1 MKKHN
6 TFKVVLG
13 ALLVFA
19 ILSWIIP
26 AAYFQGTLQDQ
37 GRVQAGLFDVFNYSL
52 TSLSYFGHYGL
63 YLIFVGGLYGV
74 LNKIPA
80 YRNLLDAMVNKVY
93 GKEKVVLSVIMVLF
107 AIIVSVYGA
116 EIEMLLFVPFLVSFI
131 LMMGF
136 DKMVAAFAV
145 AGSSLVGITGYT
157 YAFGKLSVLLST
169 LGLDINSDVY
179 VKAMILLV
187 GLVLLIFNTL
197 VYISKN
203 DTTKITEIKADK
215 KEDAKVEDKK
225 VAVKVETK
233 SAAKATEKKT
243 TKKTTKKSETTK
255 KAGSKTTTKKTTTK
269 TTAKKA
275 TTSKASRKDNKAAAK
290 DDGVIVVKTNL
301 KDEVNAF
308 IPAPVEVKQ
317 KIWPMVL
324 VLVLATVL
332 VLMAFFP
339 WSSSF
344 ALDWFEVASQKVAE
358 FELFGFPLFGKLFG
372 TYQAF
377 GGWQCYDLFFPLTF
391 FILILALIYKV
402 KLSDVIEGFGEG
414 AKRGL
419 APAGIIFVIYTIL
432 VLVTYH
438 PFQATIYE
446 AVLGLSKGF
455 NIVTTAIVALLAGL
469 FNGDVSYAFQ
479 SVIPYYVTVVTN
491 TDYYSTIAVL
501 FQTMYGVVMFV
512 APTSV
517 ILMTTLAYL
526 DIPYTKWLTNIWKF
540 VVELLAIILIV
551 IVILVLL

>member
-13 ALLVFA
+13 TLLVFA

-26 AAYFQGTLQDQ
+26 AAVFQGTLQDQ

-52 TSLSYFGHYGL
+52 TSLSYFGHYAL
-63 YLIFVGGLYGV
+63 YVIFVGGLYGV
-74 LNKIPA
+74 LNRIPA
-80 YRNLLDAMVNKVY
+80 YRNLLDAMVKKVY
-93 GKEKVVLSVIMVLF
+93 GKEKIVLSVIMVLF
-107 AIIVSVYGA
+107 AIIVSVYGI

-136 DKMVAAFAV
+136 DKMVAALAV

-157 YAFGKLSVLLST
+157 YALGKLNVLLSV
-169 LGLDINSDVY
+169 LGLDIASDIY

-197 VYISKN
+197 LYISKN

-215 KEDAKVEDKK
+215 KKDAKVEEEK
-225 VAVKVETK
+225 VAVKVEDK
-233 SAAKATEKKT
+233 PEAKKT
-243 TKKTTKKSETTK
+243 TKKATTTKKST
-255 KAGSKTTTKKTTTK
+255 SKTATKKTTTK
-269 TTAKKA
+269 TTAKK

-301 KDEVNAF
+301 SDDANAY
-308 IPAPVEVKQ
+308 IPASVELKQ
-317 KIWPMVL
+317 RVWPMVI
-324 VLVLATVL
+324 VFVLATVIF
-332 VLMAFFP
+332 LMAYFP
-339 WSSSF
+339 WNSVF
-344 ALDWFEVASQKVAE
+344 KLDWFEVASQKVAE

-372 TYQAF
+372 TFQAF

-391 FILILALIYKV
+391 LTLILVLIYKV
-402 KLSDVIEGFGEG
+402 KLSDALEGFGQG
-414 AKRGL
+414 ARKAL

-438 PFQATIYE
+438 PFQTTLYE
-446 AVLGLSKGF
+446 AILGLSKGF
-455 NIVTTAIVALLAGL
+455 NVATTTVVALLAGL
-469 FNGDVSYAFQ
+469 FNGDISYAFQ
-479 SVIPYYVTVVTN
+479 SVLPYYASVVTN
-491 TDYYSTIAVL
+491 TDYYSTIGVL
-501 FQTMYGVVMFV
+501 YQACYGIVMFV

-526 DIPYTKWLTNIWKF
+526 DIPYTKWLANIWKF
-540 VVELLAIILIV
+540 VVEFLVIVLIV
-551 IVILVLL
+551 VAILVLL

>member
-13 ALLVFA
+13 TLLVFA

-52 TSLSYFGHYGL
+52 TSLSYFGHYAL
-63 YLIFVGGLYGV
+63 YVIFVGGLYGV

-80 YRNLLDAMVNKVY
+80 YRNLLDAMVKKVY
-93 GKEKVVLSVIMVLF
+93 GKEKIVLSVIMVLF
-107 AIIVSVYGA
+107 AIIVSVYGI

-136 DKMVAAFAV
+136 DKMVAALAV

-157 YAFGKLSVLLST
+157 YALGKLNILLSV
-169 LGLDINSDVY
+169 LGLDIASDIY

-197 VYISKN
+197 LYISKN

-215 KEDAKVEDKK
+215 KKDAKVEEEK
-225 VAVKVETK
+225 VAVKVEDK
-233 SAAKATEKKT
+233 PEAKKT
-243 TKKTTKKSETTK
+243 TKKATTTKKST
-255 KAGSKTTTKKTTTK
+255 SKTATKKTTTK
-269 TTAKKA
+269 TTAKK

-301 KDEVNAF
+301 SDDANAY
-308 IPAPVEVKQ
+308 IPASVELKQ
-317 KIWPMVL
+317 RVWPMVI
-324 VLVLATVL
+324 VFVLATVIF
-332 VLMAFFP
+332 LMAYFP
-339 WSSSF
+339 WNSVF
-344 ALDWFEVASQKVAE
+344 KLDWFEVASQKVAE

-372 TYQAF
+372 TFQAF

-391 FILILALIYKV
+391 LTLILVLIYKV
-402 KLSDVIEGFGEG
+402 KLSDALEGFGQG
-414 AKRGL
+414 AKKAL

-438 PFQATIYE
+438 PFQTTLYE
-446 AVLGLSKGF
+446 AILGLSKGF
-455 NIVTTAIVALLAGL
+455 NVATTIVVALLAGL
-469 FNGDVSYAFQ
+469 FNGDISYAFQ
-479 SVIPYYVTVVTN
+479 SVLPYYASVVTN
-491 TDYYSTIAVL
+491 TDYYSTIGVL
-501 FQTMYGVVMFV
+501 YQACYGIVMFV

-526 DIPYTKWLTNIWKF
+526 DIPYTKWLANIWKF
-540 VVELLAIILIV
+540 VVEFLVIVLIV
-551 IVILVLL
+551 GAILVLL

>member
-13 ALLVFA
+13 TLLVFA

-26 AAYFQGTLQDQ
+26 AAVFQGTLQDQ
-37 GRVQAGLFDVFNYSL
+37 GRVQVGLFDVFNYSL
-52 TSLSYFGHYGL
+52 TSLSYFGHYAL
-63 YLIFVGGLYGV
+63 YVIFVGGLYGV

-80 YRNLLDAMVNKVY
+80 YRNLLDAMVKKVY
-93 GKEKVVLSVIMVLF
+93 GKEKIVLSVIMVLF
-107 AIIVSVYGA
+107 AIIVSVYGI

-136 DKMVAAFAV
+136 DKMVAALAV

-157 YAFGKLSVLLST
+157 YALGKLNVLLSV
-169 LGLDINSDVY
+169 LGLDIASDIY

-197 VYISKN
+197 LYISKN

-215 KEDAKVEDKK
+215 KKDAKVEEEK
-225 VAVKVETK
+225 VAVKVEDK
-233 SAAKATEKKT
+233 PEAKKT
-243 TKKTTKKSETTK
+243 TKKATTTKKST
-255 KAGSKTTTKKTTTK
+255 SKTATKKTTTK
-269 TTAKKA
+269 TTTKK

-301 KDEVNAF
+301 SDDANAY
-308 IPAPVEVKQ
+308 IPASVELKQ
-317 KIWPMVL
+317 RVWPMVI
-324 VLVLATVL
+324 VFVLATVIF
-332 VLMAFFP
+332 LMAYFP
-339 WSSSF
+339 WNSVF
-344 ALDWFEVASQKVAE
+344 KLDWFEVASQKVVE

-372 TYQAF
+372 TFQAF

-391 FILILALIYKV
+391 LTLILVLIYKV
-402 KLSDVIEGFGEG
+402 KLSDALEGFGQG
-414 AKRGL
+414 ARKAL

-438 PFQATIYE
+438 PFQTTLYE
-446 AVLGLSKGF
+446 AILGLSKGF
-455 NIVTTAIVALLAGL
+455 NVATTTVVALLAGL
-469 FNGDVSYAFQ
+469 FNGDISYAFQ
-479 SVIPYYVTVVTN
+479 SVLPYYVSVVTN
-491 TDYYSTIAVL
+491 TDYYSTIGVL
-501 FQTMYGVVMFV
+501 YQACYGIVMFV

-526 DIPYTKWLTNIWKF
+526 DIPYTKWLANIWKF
-540 VVELLAIILIV
+540 VVEFLVIVLIV
-551 IVILVLL
+551 VAILVLL

>member
-13 ALLVFA
+13 TLLVFA

-26 AAYFQGTLQDQ
+26 AAVFQGTLQDQ
-37 GRVQAGLFDVFNYSL
+37 GRVQVGLFDIFNYSL
-52 TSLSYFGHYGL
+52 TSLSYFGHYAL
-63 YLIFVGGLYGV
+63 YVIFVGGLYGV

-80 YRNLLDAMVNKVY
+80 YRNLLDAMVKKVY
-93 GKEKVVLSVIMVLF
+93 GKEKIVLSVIMVLF
-107 AIIVSVYGA
+107 AIIVSVYGI

-136 DKMVAAFAV
+136 DKMVAALAV

-157 YAFGKLSVLLST
+157 YALGKLNVLLSA
-169 LGLDINSDVY
+169 LGLDIASDIY

-197 VYISKN
+197 LYISKN

-215 KEDAKVEDKK
+215 KKDAKVEEEK
-225 VAVKVETK
+225 VAVKVEDK
-233 SAAKATEKKT
+233 PEAKKT
-243 TKKTTKKSETTK
+243 TKKATTTKKST
-255 KAGSKTTTKKTTTK
+255 SKTATKKTTTK
-269 TTAKKA
+269 TTAKK

-301 KDEVNAF
+301 SDDANAY
-308 IPAPVEVKQ
+308 IPASVELKQ
-317 KIWPMVL
+317 RVWPMVI
-324 VLVLATVL
+324 VFVLATVL
-332 VLMAFFP
+332 FLMAYFP
-339 WSSSF
+339 WNSVF
-344 ALDWFEVASQKVAE
+344 KLDWFEVASQKVAE

-372 TYQAF
+372 TFQAF

-391 FILILALIYKV
+391 LTLILVLIYKV
-402 KLSDVIEGFGEG
+402 KLSDALEGFGQG
-414 AKRGL
+414 ARKAL

-438 PFQATIYE
+438 PFQTTLYKAI
-446 AVLGLSKGF
+446 LGLSKGF
-455 NIVTTAIVALLAGL
+455 NVATTTVVALLAGL
-469 FNGDVSYAFQ
+469 FNGDISYAFQ
-479 SVIPYYVTVVTN
+479 SVLPYYASVVTN
-491 TDYYSTIAVL
+491 TDYYSTIGVL
-501 FQTMYGVVMFV
+501 YQACYGIVMFV

-526 DIPYTKWLTNIWKF
+526 DIPYTKWLANIWKF
-540 VVELLAIILIV
+540 VVEFLVIVLIV
-551 IVILVLL
+551 VAILVLL

>member
-13 ALLVFA
+13 TLLVFA

-52 TSLSYFGHYGL
+52 TSLSYFGHYAL
-63 YLIFVGGLYGV
+63 YVIFVGGLYGV

-80 YRNLLDAMVNKVY
+80 YRNLLDAMVKKVY

-107 AIIVSVYGA
+107 AIIVSVYGI

-136 DKMVAAFAV
+136 DKMVAALAV

-157 YAFGKLSVLLST
+157 YAYGKLSVLLQL
-169 LGLDINSDVY
+169 LGLDIASDVY

-197 VYISKN
+197 LYISKN

-215 KEDAKVEDKK
+215 KKDAKVEEVK
-225 VAVKVETK
+225 VATKVEEK
-233 SAAKATEKKT
+233 PAAKKT
-243 TKKTTKKSETTK
+243 TKKTTTKTTTAK
-255 KAGSKTTTKKTTTK
+255 KATSKTATKKTTTK

-275 TTSKASRKDNKAAAK
+275 STSKASRKDNKAAAK

-301 KDEVNAF
+301 SDDANAF
-308 IPAPVEVKQ
+308 IPAPVELKQ
-317 KIWPMVL
+317 KVWPMVV

-372 TYQAF
+372 TFQAF
-377 GGWQCYDLFFPLTF
+377 GGWQCYDLFFPLSF
-391 FILILALIYKV
+391 LALILVLIYKV
-402 KLSDVIEGFGEG
+402 KLSDALEGFGQG
-414 AKRGL
+414 AKKAL

-438 PFQATIYE
+438 PFQTNLYA

-455 NIVTTAIVALLAGL
+455 NIATTTIVAFFAGL
-469 FNGDVSYAFQ
+469 FNGDISYAFQ
-479 SVIPYYVTVVTN
+479 SVVPYYVSVVTN
-491 TDYYSTIAVL
+491 TDYYSTIGVL
-501 FQTMYGVVMFV
+501 FQAVYGITMFV
-512 APTSV
+512 APTSI

-526 DIPYTKWLTNIWKF
+526 DIPYTKWLASIWKF
-540 VVELLAIILIV
+540 VVEFLVIVLIV
-551 IVILVLL
+551 VGILVLL